1 MKTKN
6 KILVGIVAVCMITAM
21 GLATADLLDLF
32 GSVKTTANVM
42 QSVQIDGHNFNEPV
56 YEEFDAIGGCCYC
69 TEHEVTNYGC
79 EGIWLDWEHEGL
91 PDLEGIDILFT
102 EKGAPQECL
111 EHLDISVLDGMAE
124 YDDFTVYVDGT
135 LVYTYYADGGE
146 ETWITHTIDLT
157 PWQIPCDG
165 THTVKIDCIAQE
177 PWEYWETYG
186 QLGVDTIELYCG
198 CPCDPTYCDGVDIGM
213 PDSETG
219 HNLIGWGPI
228 EPATSGGNWGGID
241 DCRATWAPD
250 EDQEPTTWAS
260 VDLTCDVPEPGDC
273 DCENDAMDTPFYLEP
288 GQTIYF
294 CLCYKFDML
303 ILPGTYHIQSMLVPV
318 IPE

>member
-6 KILVGIVAVCMITAM
+6 KIIVCIVAVCMISAM
-21 GLATADLLDLF
+21 GLVTAELLDIF
-32 GSVKTTANVM
+32 GSVDTKMNVM
-42 QSVQIDGHNFNEPV
+42 QSIQIDGHNYNEPV
-56 YEEFDAIGGCCYC
+56 YEVIDEAYGGCCYC
-69 TEHEVTNYGC
+69 TEHYVENLGC
-79 EGIWLDWEHEGL
+79 EGIWLDWEHYGY
-91 PDLEGIDILFT
+91 PDLDGIDILFAQ
-102 EKGAPQECL
+102 KGAPEEFL

-124 YDDFTVYVDGT
+124 YDDFAVYVDGV
-135 LVYTYYADGGE
+135 LVYTYYAEGGE
-146 ETWITHTIDLT
+146 ETWVLHTIDLT

-177 PWEYWETYG
+177 PWEYWDTYG

-198 CPCDPTYCDGVDIGM
+198 CPCDPLYCDGVDIGK

-241 DCRATWAPD
+241 DCRPTWAPD
-250 EDQEPTTWAS
+250 EGEPTTWAS
-260 VDLTCDVPEPGDC
+260 VDLTCEMPSCEC
-273 DCENDAMDTPFYLEP
+273 DCENEVYDTPFYLDAGE
-288 GQTIYF
+288 TLYF
-294 CLCYKFDML
+294 CLCYKLDML
-303 ILPGTYHIQSMLVPV
+303 IMPGVYEIHSCLVPV